1 MNTPKGWKCGNGFM
15 DDLKTL
21 RDAEDLKYGD
31 NWKDTHAWLED
42 DEGRVYD
49 AITDDDFLTML
60 RHDPNGLRW
69 KLPQGFIIGETKED
83 LKKKGYE
90 VIPLPMDCRKVVL
103 DKLKHKGRENQQIV
117 DLLEGVKL

>member
-1 MNTPKGWKCGNGFM
+1 MNTLKGWKCGNGYM
-15 DDLKTL
+15 DDLKTIRTTRNL
-21 RDAEDLKYGD
+21 MYGD

-49 AITDDDFLTML
+49 CITKESQATMK

-69 KLPQGFIIGETKED
+69 KLNEGLIIGETKED

-90 VIPLPMDCRKVVL
+90 VIPMPMESRELVLEILSDQGYTCRNTI
-103 DKLKHKGRENQQIV
+103 E
-117 DLLEGVKL
+117 LLEGVKL